1 MSKFNK
7 ETFSCFFNKL
17 KGVKWKHYIALI
29 VVAIVT
35 VVSGAMSLTGSLKM
49 TYQVMLEKMAIA
61 MILAVSLSLVVG
73 FLGELS
79 LGHAGF
85 MCVGMYMGGKVAAVM
100 VQNAGYGADNI
111 FVFFLAVL
119 AGGAAAAICGFII
132 GLPAL
137 RLRGDYLAIVTLAFC
152 QIVKTIFIN
161 SSEETFGG
169 AIGLWTPR
177 MNRNYM
183 FILAMC
189 LLLITIVAVQN
200 IIRSKHGRAIT
211 AIRDSE
217 IAAKATGV
225 EVTKYKL
232 LVFVVSSFFAGIA
245 GVLYSYSNAG
255 IVSGVK
261 FDYNYSIEILVM
273 VVLGGMGSINGS
285 LIAASLITYINI
297 ELNKYLTGN
306 LAVLQNIIYATILI
320 LFVIYNNAP
329 ALKDF
334 RERTNPKRLM
344 GKIKLLNKKGSSA
357 VRDDEAAWN
366 RVPTK
371 IHVDEILSLDIKKQS
386 NGPEKTMSDDD
397 EER

>member
-1 MSKFNK
+1 MSKFDK
-7 ETFSCFFNKL
+7 KTFSSFFNKL
-17 KGVKWKHYIALI
+17 KNVKWKHYIAPI
-29 VVAIVT
+29 VIAIITIVC
-35 VVSGAMSLTGSLKM
+35 GEMSLTGNLKM

-85 MCVGMYMGGKVAAVM
+85 MCVGMYMGGKVAAMM
-100 VQNAGYGADNI
+100 VQNAGYGNDNV

-119 AGGAAAAICGFII
+119 AGGLAAAICGFII

-161 SSEETFGG
+161 SSAETFGG

-177 MNRNYM
+177 MNRDYM
-183 FILAMC
+183 FILAMG
-189 LLLITIVAVQN
+189 LLLITIIAVQN

-217 IAAKATGV
+217 IAARATGV

-255 IVSGVK
+255 IVSSVK

-285 LIAASLITYINI
+285 LIAAALITYINI

-334 RERTNPKRLM
+334 RERTNPKRLLS
-344 GKIKLLNKKGSSA
+344 KLKTRNKKESSD
-357 VRDDEAAWN
+357 VRDDEAAWD

-371 IHVDEILSLDIKKQS
+371 IHMDEILSLDLRIQS
-386 NGPEKTMSDDD
+386 NEPEKKMPDD
-397 EER
+397 EENQ